1 MAADQATD
9 RNRSQAE
16 DAGGTAASGS
26 TGPRAEPKPKDP
38 LVPWTPQPLVLYSGP
53 RKKIAF
59 EPQTADMDQR
69 RCSVFT
75 GSGSFLPTRRIKNQ
89 DFIAHEFFLDYGQ
102 PLDTED
108 NPRILAKFRDI
119 TEISE
124 RRYVTDDLVA
134 SDLGAEAASLAL
146 SDANSDPEAL
156 DYIIVAHNFGDV
168 RADRLRLDSC
178 PTLAAR
184 IKERLGIQNPY
195 CVAYDLPFGC
205 PGWLQAVIHADYFLR
220 SGDANRALIVGAET
234 LSRVSDPHDRDSMI
248 YADGAGA
255 VVLESTEA
263 EEPVG
268 ILSHATRSDTLEH
281 ARLLW
286 MGPSYDPEH
295 PDDRLFLKMHGRRLY
310 EYALQTVPGVVR
322 ESLNRAGLT
331 LTDVVKVLLH
341 QANAKMDHAIL
352 KRLFRLYEV
361 EEIPSRIM
369 PMTISWLGNSSVAT
383 LPTLFDLM
391 RRGTLEGQGF
401 LSGDAVVLASVGA
414 GMNINSLVYR
424 CP

>member
-1 MAADQATD
+1 
-9 RNRSQAE
+9 
-16 DAGGTAASGS
+16 
-26 TGPRAEPKPKDP
+26 
-38 LVPWTPQPLVLYSGP
+38 
-53 RKKIAF
+53 
-59 EPQTADMDQR
+59 
-69 RCSVFT
+69 
-75 GSGSFLPTRRIKNQ
+75 
-89 DFIAHEFFLDYGQ
+89 
-102 PLDTED
+102 
-108 NPRILAKFRDI
+108 
-119 TEISE
+119 
-124 RRYVTDDLVA
+124 
-134 SDLGAEAASLAL
+134 
-146 SDANSDPEAL
+146 
-156 DYIIVAHNFGDV
+156 
-168 RADRLRLDSC
+168 
-178 PTLAAR
+178 LAAR
-184 IKERLGIQNPY
+184 IKETLGIQNPS

-205 PGWLQAVIHADYFLR
+205 PGWLQAVIQADYFLR
-220 SGDANRALIVGAET
+220 SGDATRALIVGAET

-255 VVLESTEA
+255 AVLEATEA

-268 ILSHATRSDTLEH
+268 ILSHATRSDTIEH

-295 PDDRLFLKMHGRRLY
+295 PDDRLFLKMYGRRLY

-391 RRGTLEGQGF
+391 RRDALDGQGF
-401 LSGDAVVLASVGA
+401 CSGDIVVFASVGA

-424 CP
+424 YP